1 MSYYKE
7 YIKGLCPECE
17 DWVIT
22 QICGELDSRD
32 EEIKEL
38 KKEIDYLDSR
48 IKAFTEA

>member
-32 EEIKEL
+32 DEIEEL
-38 KKEIDYLDSR
+38 KRHIQYLVQ
-48 IKAFTEA
+48 KLEEFTSV